1 MIEYITSEKVTNLI
15 ANLPQLVFEVTD
27 ACNLKCK
34 YCAYGELYNDYDKR
48 ENKKYLET
56 NENTENTATQNYR
69 MQ

>member
-1 MIEYITSEKVTNLI
+1 MGFTKSSAKREIHSNTSLS
-15 ANLPQLVFEVTD
+15 Q
-27 ACNLKCK
+27 
-34 YCAYGELYNDYDKR
+34 DKR